1 MPRLVYSRRQQKQRW
16 SKATD
21 HELLAALPHDDEEAF
36 DELMQRKGPVLL
48 GLATRMVG
56 DREEARDIVQLTFL
70 RAWEHRE
77 RFDERWSPNTWLYR
91 IATNLAIDYL
101 RAAGGRREKAEP
113 VRRHLVEIVR
123 HRRQPEMADLDHREV
138 DAILAELA
146 QGLSERQRAVFLL
159 REIEG
164 LSSSEV
170 SEVLGCRESTVRNHL
185 FAARKHLR
193 RELRVRYPEYGAL
206 GPAAGSDEEAS

>member
-1 MPRLVYSRRQQKQRW
+1 VPQLVYSHRQQRQRW
-16 SKATD
+16 SEASD
-21 HELLAALPHDDEEAF
+21 RELLAALAGDDEQAF
-36 DELMQRKGPVLL
+36 DELMKRKGRLLL
-48 GLATRMVG
+48 GLATRMVS

-70 RAWEHRE
+70 RAWEHRR

-113 VRRHLVEIVR
+113 VRRHLVEVVR
-123 HRRQPEMADLDHREV
+123 HRREPDLADLGRREV
-138 DAILAELA
+138 ESILTELA
-146 QGLSERQRAVFLL
+146 AGLSERQRTVFVL

-164 LSSSEV
+164 LSSAEV
-170 SEVLGCRESTVRNHL
+170 GEVLGCRESTVRNHL

-193 RELRVRYPEYGAL
+193 RELEARYPEYDARRRRTGE
-206 GPAAGSDEEAS
+206 GVGS

>member
-1 MPRLVYSRRQQKQRW
+1 MPQLVYSHRQQRQRW
-16 SKATD
+16 SEASD
-21 HELLAALPHDDEEAF
+21 RELLAALAGDDEQAF
-36 DELMQRKGPVLL
+36 DELMKRKGRLLL
-48 GLATRMVG
+48 GLATRMVS

-70 RAWEHRE
+70 RAWEHRR

-113 VRRHLVEIVR
+113 VRRHLVEVVR
-123 HRRQPEMADLDHREV
+123 HRREPDLADLGRREV
-138 DAILAELA
+138 ESILTELA
-146 QGLSERQRAVFLL
+146 AGLSERQRTVFVL

-164 LSSSEV
+164 LSSAEV
-170 SEVLGCRESTVRNHL
+170 GEVLGCRESTVRNHL

-193 RELRVRYPEYGAL
+193 RELEARYPEYDARRRRTGE
-206 GPAAGSDEEAS
+206 GVGS